1 MGASP
6 WRAVATAIVH
16 VLLKPPQPGRF
27 RPVGSVIIVA
37 APRWAGPTGSKD
49 PTKEA
54 KTAKEMERR
63 EEQPQRPQLAR
74 LHLRRLQNSRFCKRR
89 VQGSGFRSRFRP
101 DLWHPE
107 P

>member
-1 MGASP
+1 
-6 WRAVATAIVH
+6 
-16 VLLKPPQPGRF
+16 
-27 RPVGSVIIVA
+27 
-37 APRWAGPTGSKD
+37 
-49 PTKEA
+49 
-54 KTAKEMERR
+54 MERR

-101 DLWHPE
+101 NLWHPE